1 MYKLI
6 ALDVDGTLLNPQG
19 GLNQRVKR
27 AVRAATEAGCI
38 VTLATGRRHRPAR
51 AIALELGIKV
61 PLILYSGNLIYD
73 TALEQA
79 LLHRPL
85 DSAFVAAALAFLIE
99 VGLSP
104 AVLQSPLHGE
114 RIFIGPGEAADPYM
128 TAYANQPD
136 RADLIKR
143 SSLPELLTVPDPL
156 VVLGIGPGHLENR
169 LLSHL
174 GRKSEL
180 AGNLYSYHLKTG
192 VLPDLHGF
200 DLLPT
205 THNKGFA
212 LAWLAHHYGF
222 ELAETLAI
230 GDSRNDLDM
239 LQTAGLGVAMGNAS
253 AEVKARA
260 DVIVSSNAEDGVA
273 EALERFVL

>member
-19 GLNQRVKR
+19 EINPRVKT

-51 AIALELGIKV
+51 AIAQELGIKV
-61 PLILYSGNLIYD
+61 PLILYSGTLIYD

-85 DSAFVAAALAFLIE
+85 DRTFVTAALAFLAE
-99 VGLSP
+99 AGLSP

-128 TAYANQPD
+128 NDYANRPD
-136 RADLIKR
+136 RADLIER
-143 SSLPELLTVPDPL
+143 CTLAQLLAVPDPL
-156 VVLGIGPGHLENR
+156 VVLGIGPGHYETR
-169 LLSHL
+169 LLNHL
-174 GRKSEL
+174 GQTGQLDS
-180 AGNLYSYHLKTG
+180 NLYSYHLKTSA
-192 VLPDLHGF
+192 LPDLHGF

-205 THNKGFA
+205 AHNKGYA
-212 LAWLAHHYGF
+212 LAWLAHYYGF
-222 ELAETLAI
+222 ELSETLAI

-239 LQTAGLGVAMGNAS
+239 LHTAGLGVVMGNAS

-260 DVIVSSNAEDGVA
+260 DLVVGSNAEDGVA